1 MKAEIIKM
9 DELEFRRSIYSE
21 PSTND
26 ESVRKEAE
34 QDQSKQKLW
43 DDIKTLD
50 ASIEEVMNI
59 PVPENLAHKI
69 ILNQSLNQHQ
79 ETKKRGRVH
88 LALAASVAFAIGIS
102 FTTLNQSQPE
112 FNLSEGALAHF
123 YHAKEMETGDSN
135 LSTQQVN
142 FKLASFGTEFSSD
155 IGKVYS
161 ANFCDVDNVRTL
173 HLIMDG
179 EQGKVSVFIV
189 PHEDRFLIQDSFG
202 DKDMDGRA
210 LKMGDHDMVIIG
222 EKNEPLDKL
231 QKSLLGKLNFTA

>member
-1 MKAEIIKM
+1 
-9 DELEFRRSIYSE
+9 L
-21 PSTND
+21 
-26 ESVRKEAE
+26 
-34 QDQSKQKLW
+34 
-43 DDIKTLD
+43 
-50 ASIEEVMNI
+50 
-59 PVPENLAHKI
+59 H
-69 ILNQSLNQHQ
+69 QHQ

-102 FTTLNQSQPE
+102 FTTFKQNQPE

-123 YHAKEMETGDSN
+123 YHAKEMETSDGN

-142 FKLASFGTEFSSD
+142 FKLASFGPQFSSD

-189 PHEDRFLIQDSFG
+189 PHQDRFLLQDTFG
-202 DKDMDGRA
+202 DKDMNGRS
-210 LKMGDHDMVIIG
+210 LQMGKHDMVIIG
-222 EKNEPLDKL
+222 EKDEALDKL
-231 QKSLLGKLNFTA
+231 KNDLSSKLNFTA